1 MLLHLLDSK
10 GKCDCPYHRREN
22 GTEKAEKVRFKSQ
35 AAGDTRWANKLVRP
49 ILFTWAIL
57 AIIFAFTD
65 LQISTAV
72 VNPSSG
78 WARFLADYGQE
89 PGLLLAIVALYVI
102 NVNRN
107 KRTGI
112 EEIGVSIVML
122 LCIAFATDALIVK
135 IARGVMDDLSFF
147 EGYAYRILAL
157 VGITSLLHILIR
169 RKYERF
175 SGPTEI
181 FAQVT
186 IKTWMLNDLLFVQIV
201 KTLWGRVRFRDLDA
215 LHANF
220 TPWYL
225 PQGIT
230 GHRSFPSGHAAMGWM
245 LLPLL
250 LLAFNRGRGVRI
262 ATGVLVV
269 AWGVLVAASRVV
281 VGAHYASDVLFSS
294 AVGILCFLVS
304 TQT

>member
-1 MLLHLLDSK
+1 MM
-10 GKCDCPYHRREN
+10 
-22 GTEKAEKVRFKSQ
+22 
-35 AAGDTRWANKLVRP
+35 KLVRSI
-49 ILFTWAIL
+49 ILAWAIL
-57 AIIFAFTD
+57 AVIFAFAD

-72 VNPSSG
+72 VNPQSG

-89 PGLLLAIVALYVI
+89 PGLLLTIIALYVI
-102 NVNRN
+102 NVNR
-107 KRTGI
+107 KKSGGLQ
-112 EEIGVSIVML
+112 EAAVSISL
-122 LCIAFATDALIVK
+122 LLYMAFSTDVIILKIMGGAIA
-135 IARGVMDDLSFF
+135 DLPFL
-147 EGYAYRILAL
+147 GTYAYRILAL
-157 VGITSLLHILIR
+157 LGMTALIHTLLR

-175 SGPTEI
+175 SRPTEI

-186 IKTWMLNDLLFVQIV
+186 IGAYLLNSLLFVQII

-215 LHANF
+215 LQANF

-230 GHRSFPSGHAAMGWM
+230 GHRSFPSGHAAMGWL

-250 LLAFNRGRGVRI
+250 LLALDRGRRVQV
-262 ATGVLVV
+262 ATGALVV

-294 AVGILCFLVS
+294 AVGIVCFLLLY
-304 TQT
+304 QKRA